1 MSRNYDINTHVQKDG
16 KKLIATSSQDVTGLI
31 QSVKDLKHLD
41 GGKKELGYHAAR
53 IPMLL
58 LYKWGAEDANDQFAY
73 VRGRHNR
80 EPELAKKLSIR
91 LNSNE
96 FHQFR
101 IWEGNV
107 AASDMLKEG
116 NKLNANTSGTKNSN

>member
-1 MSRNYDINTHVQKDG
+1 MSRNYDIDVNVKTDG
-16 KKLIATSSQDVTGLI
+16 KKVIASSSQDCTGLI
-31 QSVKDLKHLD
+31 QSVKDLKHVD
-41 GGKKELGYHAAR
+41 GGKKALGYHAAR

-80 EPELAKKLSIR
+80 EPELAKLLAIR

-116 NKLNANTSGTKNSN
+116 NKINANSNGT

>member
-1 MSRNYDINTHVQKDG
+1 MGRSYDIDVNVKTDG
-16 KKLIATSSQDVTGLI
+16 KNVIASSSQDCTDLI
-31 QSVKDLKHLD
+31 QSVKDLKHVD

-73 VRGRHNR
+73 IRGGHNR
-80 EPELAKKLSIR
+80 DPELAKKLSIR

-116 NKLNANTSGTKNSN
+116 NKINANSSGTKNSN